1 MISVLALVRRV
12 MDFLKCPGIFRY
24 KLLHCSRSFPVL
36 SVLVI
41 FGNGTSAGS
50 YSLMDDKR
58 SIAYVRKLKG
68 VADHRT
74 VFGECAEVVGGLF
87 RI

>member
-1 MISVLALVRRV
+1 
-12 MDFLKCPGIFRY
+12 
-24 KLLHCSRSFPVL
+24 
-36 SVLVI
+36 
-41 FGNGTSAGS
+41 
-50 YSLMDDKR
+50 MDDKR

-87 RI
+87 EFDVCLSLCIGIKIMPMACEIVLNRAQKVSVRMISREK

>member
-1 MISVLALVRRV
+1 
-12 MDFLKCPGIFRY
+12 
-24 KLLHCSRSFPVL
+24 
-36 SVLVI
+36 
-41 FGNGTSAGS
+41 
-50 YSLMDDKR
+50 MDDKR

-87 RI
+87 EFDVCLSLCIGITDAHNQQHHIKRLSSCSYLLYFNGAKVTHFH

>member
-1 MISVLALVRRV
+1 
-12 MDFLKCPGIFRY
+12 
-24 KLLHCSRSFPVL
+24 
-36 SVLVI
+36 
-41 FGNGTSAGS
+41 
-50 YSLMDDKR
+50 MDDKR

-87 RI
+87 EFDVCLSLCIGITDAHNQQHHIKNDFLHVLIFFIFQRRKGNPFSLK